1 MCTSVNVS
9 QKKYLQVF
17 CVNEIYKTHKFWI
30 INRFWGNAHLP
41 LPQANVNTYFS
52 LRSKC
57 WLREGVGGQVL
68 CEPSQNS
75 LLKFKKPRKCYY
87 LQ

>member
-1 MCTSVNVS
+1 MYKRDNVT
-9 QKKYLQVF
+9 KKYSQVF
-17 CVNEIYKTHKFWI
+17 CVNKIYKTHKFWI
-30 INRFWGNAHLP
+30 INRFWENADLP

-57 WLREGVGGQVL
+57 WLRGGVGEQVL

-75 LLKFKKPRKCYY
+75 SLKFKKPRKCYY